1 MTAVRACGPAG
12 RGLTYTLQD
21 VENHPMH
28 PPSRPRRSAHAGVPR
43 AAALACVGLLLSGC
57 GLSTGFSGSGDG
69 FGGFGQR
76 RVAVTAEEADSY
88 TMRRLRG
95 LEDQVGGLQPD
106 STIRW
111 PSERDEQRPSVF
123 ETDEERR
130 AREVPPRRGSSSESP
145 DIPRATRE
153 PTPAPAPRA
162 LAPAP
167 EPELRGQAI
176 PGAPAGTVGTGGTAG
191 SRTGTFGGPAGSGTT
206 VRDGGTTTLMGADGT
221 IRTVPTPR

>member
-1 MTAVRACGPAG
+1 MTADRACGRVG
-12 RGLTYTLQD
+12 QGLTYTLQD
-21 VENHPMH
+21 VENRLMH
-28 PPSRPRRSAHAGVPR
+28 PPSRPRDSASLGVSR
-43 AAALACVGLLLSGC
+43 AAALACVGLFLSGC
-57 GLSTGFSGSGDG
+57 GLGSGFSGSGDV

-76 RVAVTAEEADSY
+76 RVAIPAEEADSY

-95 LEDQVGGLQPD
+95 LDDQVGALQPD
-106 STIRW
+106 ATIRW
-111 PSERDEQRPSVF
+111 PSERDERRQSVF
-123 ETDEERR
+123 ETDDERR
-130 AREVPPRRGSSSESP
+130 AREAPARRGSSSESP

-162 LAPAP
+162 LAPPP

-176 PGAPAGTVGTGGTAG
+176 PGAPAGTVSTGGTPTG
-191 SRTGTFGGPAGSGTT
+191 RTGTFGGPAGSGTT

>member
-1 MTAVRACGPAG
+1 MT
-12 RGLTYTLQD
+12 
-21 VENHPMH
+21 
-28 PPSRPRRSAHAGVPR
+28 PPFPPRRAVPR
-43 AAALACVGLLLSGC
+43 LAALACAGLLLSGC
-57 GLSTGFSGSGDG
+57 GTGFTGSGNG
-69 FGGFGQR
+69 FGGFGSR
-76 RVAVTAEEADSY
+76 PAAITAEEADGY

-95 LEDQVGGLQPD
+95 LEDQAGGLQPD
-106 STIRW
+106 GTIRW

-123 ETDEERR
+123 ETEDERR
-130 AREVPPRRGSSSESP
+130 ARESQPPARRGSSSESP

-153 PTPAPAPRA
+153 PPPPPAPRA

-176 PGAPAGTVGTGGTAG
+176 LGAPAGTVSTSGTAAG
-191 SRTGTFGGPAGSGTT
+191 RTGTFGGPAGSGTT